1 MLEPDD
7 EENEENDLEFD
18 DISENIINKAME
30 SSSDTE
36 SSENMSSE
44 NASFENV
51 SSENVSSDTVLT
63 DAADETEEDIS
74 GASAAGDESVDYRML
89 MRDTKNTGKHDED
102 ESVYTK
108 TVRTA
113 TGKVIT
119 FQKITKCN
127 HLFFLVW
134 HFNTNCC
141 FSWNWCL
148 NTNIFCG
155 KIKLNIISQINNLAD
170 LYALLWL

>member
-1 MLEPDD
+1 M
-7 EENEENDLEFD
+7 
-18 DISENIINKAME
+18 
-30 SSSDTE
+30 
-36 SSENMSSE
+36 
-44 NASFENV
+44 

-119 FQKITKCN
+119 VELDGLPGENKRPKDS
-127 HLFFLVW
+127 V
-134 HFNTNCC
+134 
-141 FSWNWCL
+141 
-148 NTNIFCG
+148 
-155 KIKLNIISQINNLAD
+155 KIKERLDQYDEKVVPIAYEEQKKYIFPSTDLLNRELHQAKAAKSLPEVCRRRQIS
-170 LYALLWL
+170 